1 MEEAS
6 VVRLLSTQVPEA
18 GTVIGRAFWNDPLTL
33 YVLPDE
39 THRREAIG
47 PWFESVVRYGDL
59 FAEVYTTAQVL
70 KGAAVWIPPDSGEM
84 TDERWAA
91 ADSESGSAMALGE
104 AAKKRLAHQFDHTDV
119 SHEALMP
126 MPHWYLM
133 LIGVAP
139 EWQGHGVGGALLQP
153 GFARADTEGVPCY
166 LETGTESNVRFYQGH
181 GFAVV
186 IEEEVPGGLYYWGM
200 RRDPQ

>member
-1 MEEAS
+1 MEEARI
-6 VVRLLSTQVPEA
+6 VRLLSAQVPEA
-18 GTVIGRAFWNDPLTL
+18 GAVIGRAFWNDPLAL
-33 YVLPDE
+33 CVLPDE
-39 THRREAIG
+39 AHRREAIG

-59 FAEVYTTAQVL
+59 YAEVYTTAQVL
-70 KGAAVWIPPDSGEM
+70 KGAAVWISPDSGAVTE
-84 TDERWAA
+84 ERWAA
-91 ADSESGSAMALGE
+91 ANSANDSATALGE
-104 AAKKRLAHQFDHTDV
+104 AARMRLAHQLDRSDV

-153 GFARADTEGVPCY
+153 GLTRADNEGVPCY
-166 LETGTESNVRFYQGH
+166 LETGTKSNVRFYQRH
-181 GFAVV
+181 GFEVV
-186 IEEEVPGGLYYWGM
+186 IEEDVPGGIYYWGM